1 MFFSYWSERRGSNS
15 QLPCPKHGRLPLTY
29 FPITYPL
36 LSFKS
41 RIVLVLRGGFEPTYL
56 PLIRQMHVPY
66 VLAQMVQRRRIEL
79 PLRDYRSR
87 LLTIVGPLYILVVRF
102 RVELKS
108 TVFQTA
114 RLTTLRTLP

>member
-1 MFFSYWSERRGSNS
+1 MF
-15 QLPCPKHGRLPLTY
+15 PPIGRKGEIRTPSFCSPSAAVCQLTY
-29 FPITYPL
+29 FPIIYPL

-56 PLIRQMHVPY
+56 PLIRRMHVPY